1 MYLIYNCYY
10 MRDICKNAQNFALTA
25 RGQNLHPNSGIANNV
40 YGYDL
45 DTGDTVPKSRQEG
58 RRDQSCPDTWK
69 TFHSCPEIDQ
79 RTVMRHDGEW
89 FTTALEPG
97 TTTNNIMNKRD
108 TQGNIVQYSN
118 VRYTCDEFP
127 PATWV
132 EGGNGPP
139 LSPSPSNTRCAAL
152 VCSTYGATGAVK
164 AEQNC
169 RPRSVSFRLMRS

>member
-1 MYLIYNCYY
+1 
-10 MRDICKNAQNFALTA
+10 
-25 RGQNLHPNSGIANNV
+25 
-40 YGYDL
+40 
-45 DTGDTVPKSRQEG
+45 
-58 RRDQSCPDTWK
+58 
-69 TFHSCPEIDQ
+69 
-79 RTVMRHDGEW
+79 MRHDGEW

-108 TQGNIVQYSN
+108 TQGKIVQYSN